1 MYRRPLSLKKKSLD
15 VFEGGGTYVHR
26 LYKDERKPFTVP
38 PIKHILCKVSCFY
51 CSPFIFVGYRND
63 RFFPPYKSLYFKCY
77 PTIPMLDHA
86 HISYNARYNVML
98 DSFFINATMI
108 IDKMVYVTPL

>member
-1 MYRRPLSLKKKSLD
+1 
-15 VFEGGGTYVHR
+15 
-26 LYKDERKPFTVP
+26 
-38 PIKHILCKVSCFY
+38 
-51 CSPFIFVGYRND
+51 
-63 RFFPPYKSLYFKCY
+63 
-77 PTIPMLDHA
+77 MLDHA